1 MEHAGAASKVVV
13 EAALLSQEQLKE
25 KVK

>member
-1 MEHAGAASKVVV
+1 MELAGGASKVVV
-13 EAALLSQEQLKE
+13 EAALPSQEQLKE